1 MTCQF
6 MTRSIVQAGC
16 LLLCIVFARVSAAET
31 KVFPKIAKLELLF
44 TRSANIHGGLTE
56 GPAAAP
62 DGSIYFTDIPFDK
75 DRGMILRF
83 DPKTMQTTVF
93 TDNSGKANGLRFD
106 GNGSLIA
113 CEGADYG
120 GRRVSRWDTRRKSSE
135 TIADKYHG
143 KRFNSP
149 NDLVLDNN
157 GRIYFTDPRYSG
169 PESRELERRAVY
181 RIDRNGTVHE
191 ITHDVEQPNGIAL
204 SPDARTLYVVDHNSG
219 AEKVDLNH
227 SEPPPKKGAM
237 KVYAFPL
244 DSDGFVAGTRRTL
257 IDFGSENGC
266 DGMRVDQAGRLFLAS
281 RTLKRPGILVLD
293 PTGNEVDFLPTGALD
308 QSEDPPPQG
317 IPSNCEFGRGDE
329 ASMLYVT
336 AGQSLYRVRTN
347 TQGFRAEQRKN

>member
-1 MTCQF
+1 
-6 MTRSIVQAGC
+6 MTRSIVQASC
-16 LLLCIVFARVSAAET
+16 LLLVLCAPTLGAEAE
-31 KVFPKIAKLELLF
+31 VFPKDAKLELLF

-75 DRGMILRF
+75 DAGMILRF

-93 TDNSGKANGLRFD
+93 SENSGKANGLRFD
-106 GNGSLIA
+106 TGGSLIA

-120 GRRVSRWDTRRKSSE
+120 GRRVSRWDTTSKSSE
-135 TIADKYHG
+135 TIADRYHG

-149 NDLVLDNN
+149 NDLVLDSR

-169 PESRELERRAVY
+169 PESRELDRRAVY
-181 RIDRNGTVHE
+181 RIDPDGSVVE
-191 ITHDVEQPNGIAL
+191 ITHEVEQPNGIAL
-204 SPDARTLYVVDHNSG
+204 SPDGRTLYVVDHNSG

-227 SEPPPKKGAM
+227 VEPPPKKGAM

-244 DSDGFVAGTRRTL
+244 DSDGLVAGARETL
-257 IDFGSENGC
+257 IDFGTENGC
-266 DGMRVDQAGRLFLAS
+266 DGMRVDQSGRLFLAS

-293 PTGNEVDFLPTGALD
+293 QAGKEIAFLPTGAPN
-308 QSEDPPPQG
+308 QPEDPPPQG
-317 IPSNCEFGRGDE
+317 IPSNCEFGRGED
-329 ASMLYVT
+329 ANMLYVT